1 MGFLTVD
8 DGGGLVSILGIDAFF
23 LSSCVADVGFGF
35 FTADDELELLAD
47 VFVFAIGMVIVSFD
61 CFAS

>member
-1 MGFLTVD
+1 MGT
-8 DGGGLVSILGIDAFF
+8 GAFF
-23 LSSCVADVGFGF
+23 FSSFTADVGFGF
-35 FTADDELELLAD
+35 FTADDELELLDD